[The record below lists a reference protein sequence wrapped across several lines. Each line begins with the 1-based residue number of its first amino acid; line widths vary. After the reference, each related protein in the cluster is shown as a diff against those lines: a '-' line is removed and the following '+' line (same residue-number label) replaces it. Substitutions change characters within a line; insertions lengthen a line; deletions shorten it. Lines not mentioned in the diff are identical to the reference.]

1 VPPSAPADPPGGA
14 PVPCAPH
21 LLSVEDEPDLAVM
34 LRRVFQE
41 ARARA
46 CGAEGVAP
54 EPFDVDALLATA
66 ARLVRRPKAG

>member
-41 ARARA
+41 GYRVSLAGDLGQARAALARA
-46 CGAEGVAP
+46 PGCP
-54 EPFDVDALLATA
+54 T
-66 ARLVRRPKAG
+66 